1 MNQLVGEII
10 ILLLVATTVALSEYN
25 VYTNE
30 KKRGHKVTY
39 RQILRLQM
47 IVLKSAIIDTARLG
61 LLFLVM
67 FLPLIGITE
76 PAIVAVKFVFNSLL
90 TNVRSPLPADAEIL
104 VSFLFLVANVTIT
117 YFLGKYGSIYKLAFV
132 SNGTQFLEEH
142 KDIYIALLA
151 GSAMYAVTIYS
162 LLTELLNSPSPLLKT
177 GISIVIALLLIEVLP
192 KRKDENVI
200 KLIEKI
206 WGF

>member
-1 MNQLVGEII
+1 MNTLVGEII
-10 ILLLVATTVALSEYN
+10 ILLLVATTIALSEYN

-47 IVLKSAIIDTARLG
+47 IVLKSAIIDTARLA

-76 PAIVAVKFVFNSLL
+76 PTKVAVKIDSLL
-90 TNVRSPLPADAEIL
+90 GI
-104 VSFLFLVANVTIT
+104 FLFLPAVILMH

-151 GSAMYAVTIYS
+151 GSAMYVVAIYS
-162 LLTELLNSPSPLLKT
+162 LLMDLVTSPSSLAKIVL
-177 GISIVIALLLIEVLP
+177 SIVIVLLLVYVLP
-192 KRKDENVI
+192 NKKYENAI
-200 KLIEKI
+200 ELIEKI
-206 WGF
+206 WSK